1 MHILVTCVIR
11 NLRYLVHQ
19 ICLKKKK
26 KERLRAKIHVW
37 RGKWLREKKEIKRT
51 NIHKLYKYIYT
62 CKEQSQKSEK
72 KNMLIQPEI
81 PKDKHKQTESERIR
95 LKKIYK
101 KTFSLRLRKM
111 LGPSLSELN
120 WIKLT
125 CVLYI

>member
-95 LKKIYK
+95 LKKNI
-101 KTFSLRLRKM
+101 
-111 LGPSLSELN
+111 
-120 WIKLT
+120 
-125 CVLYI
+125 